1 MNVIRNVLSMWPTKN
16 LYEKLELLL
25 LLFGIRK
32 VEEAEDAGGAAR
44 GWSGTLKGKNEEL
57 KCVQR
62 KMKMEKMYII
72 PHYTFELYT

>member
-57 KCVQR
+57 
-62 KMKMEKMYII
+62 
-72 PHYTFELYT
+72 